1 MVVSVTV
8 WARTIEEAEGLAQLA
23 IFEEGLNP
31 VTADATPC
39 PPCAAP
45 SREAKAVFRSGFAFF
60 GRIEDDP
67 PRMGPLS
74 RESHT

>member
-1 MVVSVTV
+1 
-8 WARTIEEAEGLAQLA
+8 
-23 IFEEGLNP
+23 
-31 VTADATPC
+31 
-39 PPCAAP
+39 
-45 SREAKAVFRSGFAFF
+45 VFRSGFAFF